1 MQTQQQRMAVSAHE
15 RILTVEDGDRKKYG
29 TMAHKLP
36 MLIRNAGLAQAL
48 VFVEARGESAQKK
61 LLQHLAET
69 IDFGGVTSWDAL
81 VELSRT
87 ADLATYMLLTRRV
100 MAALVWY
107 KRFTES
113 ILKVRNVD
121 DAESL
126 SNAAPAPEA

>member
-1 MQTQQQRMAVSAHE
+1 MDTQQQRMAVNAH
-15 RILTVEDGDRKKYG
+15 RLILTVAEGEKKKYG

-36 MLIRNAGLAQAL
+36 MLIRRAGLAQAL
-48 VFVEARGESAQKK
+48 VFVEARGEDAQLK

-69 IDFGGVTSWDAL
+69 VEFAGVTNRKEL
-81 VELSRT
+81 VKHSRE

-100 MAALVWY
+100 LAALVWY

-121 DAESL
+121 DDSRDTT
-126 SNAAPAPEA
+126 PAPKG